1 MPSKRKDERNKKM
14 SEFKQLKTDYK
25 IPEMLQR
32 DIDALQE
39 GVEKGVLYVDC
50 LQDEVRGSAHGCTGG
65 EDGLTEEQA
74 EEIITYYCR
83 RRW

>member
-1 MPSKRKDERNKKM
+1 MTD
-14 SEFKQLKTDYK
+14 FVQLKTEYT

-32 DIDALQE
+32 DIDALEE
-39 GVEKGVLYVDC
+39 GVKNHVGYIDC
-50 LQDEVRGSAHGCTGG
+50 LQDEIRSSAHGCTDG
-65 EDGLTEEQA
+65 ENGLTEEQA